1 MFFMFVYVFF
11 MFFVNRHK
19 RIKNDAGEAR
29 DPSRKM
35 RLEKCCPVRGL
46 TSTHD
51 GYGASYGRFT
61 AASMLAVMERPGKIR
76 SNFRRGL

>member
-1 MFFMFVYVFF
+1 MTLKNIKIMTFVIFAILVICVFF
-11 MFFVNRHK
+11 FFVNRQK
-19 RIKNDAGEAR
+19 PIKNDAGEAR

-61 AASMLAVMERPGKIR
+61 AASM
-76 SNFRRGL
+76 

>member
-1 MFFMFVYVFF
+1 
-11 MFFVNRHK
+11 MFFVFLFVFLYLLWFVLVNRQK

-61 AASMLAVMERPGKIR
+61 AASM
-76 SNFRRGL
+76 

>member
-1 MFFMFVYVFF
+1 MFANC
-11 MFFVNRHK
+11 MFFVIFVNRQK
-19 RIKNDAGEAR
+19 LIKNDAGEAR

-51 GYGASYGRFT
+51 GYGASYGLST
-61 AASMLAVMERPGKIR
+61 AANM
-76 SNFRRGL
+76 